1 MAGIIDKIVE
11 KHVLML
17 DAQASYFFML
27 VAFLWLCWK
36 IREMRV
42 RPKYLAERE
51 IIKRIAK
58 DIACGKEKKRV
69 VQNVHRYRD
78 LFSRRYKVKKRNLM
92 KDEQFLRFAM
102 VRYLMDSEDTRD
114 SVFEEYANE
123 LERGSETQGA
133 AIWKVCG
140 GYYLAACAI
149 MVVIVAGSVFFGF
162 SKSPFAVLAPDEM
175 VIYAVLCLLCKSPRA
190 QAAGAARLAGFT
202 ARTGA
207 QCPRSG
213 RLCVEFIMG
222 GDDSSF
228 GFIVMPRN

>member
-1 MAGIIDKIVE
+1 MAEIIDKIVE

-58 DIACGKEKKRV
+58 DIACGKEKKQV

-133 AIWKVCG
+133 AIWKVYG
-140 GYYLAACAI
+140 GYYLAACAM
-149 MVVIVAGSVFFGF
+149 MVVIVVGSVFFGF

-175 VIYAVLCLLCKSPRA
+175 VIYVVLCLLWA
-190 QAAGAARLAGFT
+190 GMIAALGSL
-202 ARTGA
+202 
-207 QCPRSG
+207 
-213 RLCVEFIMG
+213 LCQGIEFLEEHE
-222 GDDSSF
+222 GDRYF
-228 GFIVMPRN
+228 N